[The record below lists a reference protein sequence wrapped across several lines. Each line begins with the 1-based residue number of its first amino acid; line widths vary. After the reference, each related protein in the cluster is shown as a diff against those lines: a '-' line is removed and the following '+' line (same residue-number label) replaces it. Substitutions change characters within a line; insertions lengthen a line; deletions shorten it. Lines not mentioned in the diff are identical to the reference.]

1 MRLPIPK
8 GLERRLR
15 PYVERGEK
23 FLREWEWTWT
33 SAVAVGLFVSFVAL
47 TTLAVIPSWLLYFAE
62 ERLGWTNRSRFLAS
76 VRDIIANGFIGVWT
90 GIFIITFYKL
100 QVIRRRLRGE
110 RQSERYAGGY
120 R

>member
-1 MRLPIPK
+1 MKLPIPK

-15 PYVERGEK
+15 PYVERGER

-47 TTLAVIPSWLLYFAE
+47 TTLAVVPSWWVYFADQVLQWRT
-62 ERLGWTNRSRFLAS
+62 RLLISI
-76 VRDIIANGFIGVWT
+76 RDIVATGWIGVWT
-90 GIFIITFYKL
+90 GIFIVTFYKL

-110 RQSERYAGGY
+110 KQSERYAGGY

>member
-15 PYVERGEK
+15 PYMERGER
-23 FLREWEWTWT
+23 FLKEWEWTWT
-33 SAVAVGLFVSFVAL
+33 TAFLAGVVLTFVAL
-47 TTLAVIPSWLLYFAE
+47 TTLAVVPSWWIYFADQTLRWRT
-62 ERLGWTNRSRFLAS
+62 RLLIT
-76 VRDIIANGFIGVWT
+76 VRDIVTTGWITVWT
-90 GIFIITFYKL
+90 GAFIVTFYKL

-110 RQSERYAGGY
+110 KQAERYAGGY